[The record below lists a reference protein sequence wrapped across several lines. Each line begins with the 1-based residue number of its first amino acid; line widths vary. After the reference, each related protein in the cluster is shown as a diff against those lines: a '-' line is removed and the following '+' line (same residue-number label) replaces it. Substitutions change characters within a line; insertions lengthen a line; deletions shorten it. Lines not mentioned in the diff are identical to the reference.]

1 MTNEVVDSLPK
12 PLKKKGEFLLR
23 RLRANSD
30 LDWNRR
36 GEIKYKSDWIQ
47 GSNLT
52 DLVSEAL
59 SYKPRED
66 KAFPTGW
73 KEFQDIL
80 IAENVPR
87 KLLGAGSNHTSAA
100 SPLGSGQVTE
110 TPEKSFTQSPEK
122 LQERKPVKTR
132 SKRSLKCCG
141 HLTKRWNVYIM
152 IQHPQE
158 DLVV

>member
-1 MTNEVVDSLPK
+1 MKWLI
-12 PLKKKGEFLLR
+12 
-23 RLRANSD
+23 RANSD

-59 SYKPRED
+59 RYKPRED

-100 SPLGSGQVTE
+100 SPLGSGQ
-110 TPEKSFTQSPEK
+110 KSPSH
-122 LQERKPVKTR
+122 RVVKKY
-132 SKRSLKCCG
+132 KRGSLFRLG
-141 HLTKRWNVYIM
+141 QNVR
-152 IQHPQE
+152 
-158 DLVV
+158 